1 MQVFENKKQPIIEFT
16 IILTT
21 AGCCASG
28 TSCLLYAF
36 LWYNLDT
43 TKELMVKFG
52 KEYEIMKE
60 INIAKNIADLRKQKG
75 ITQEQLALALN
86 ISPQAVSKWETN
98 TSQPD
103 TQTLPL
109 IAEYF
114 EVSID
119 YLFYGEEYAYNDIYN
134 KVFDK
139 VAEHSQQSSEAYKE
153 ALTIFAYAHHG
164 VSRWNNKNRTPAM
177 YDEPLHLSNE
187 NGLSL
192 LSGKGFGAIVTR
204 DFFENIDQ
212 DTVAFAQEILP
223 SLSERNNILVCLAII
238 SMSDIS
244 FGELQEK
251 LNFDENTLRTSLDKL
266 IAVGIVIEKKSKH
279 KSLGFT
285 YEIHSMYHTCLC
297 ILFAALEMQRYSLKG
312 ISCCMGYGDYPI
324 NI

>member
-1 MQVFENKKQPIIEFT
+1 MN
-16 IILTT
+16 
-21 AGCCASG
+21 
-28 TSCLLYAF
+28 
-36 LWYNLDT
+36 
-43 TKELMVKFG
+43 FG
-52 KEYEIMKE
+52 KENGIMKK
-60 INIAKNIADLRKQKG
+60 INISKNIADLRKKKG

-109 IAEYF
+109 IAEYL

-139 VAEHSQQSSEAYKE
+139 VAEHPQQSKEAYTE
-153 ALTIFAYAHHG
+153 ALTLFAYAHHG

-204 DFFENIDQ
+204 DFFQNIDHQ
-212 DTVAFAQEILP
+212 TVEFTQKLLP
-223 SLSERNNILVCLAII
+223 SFTETNNILVCLAII

-251 LNFDENTLRTSLDKL
+251 LSLDEKALRTALDTL
-266 IAVGIVIEKKSKH
+266 IAAGIVIEKKSKH

-297 ILFAALEMQRYSLKG
+297 IIFAALEMQRYSLKG
-312 ISCCMGYGDYPI
+312 ISCCMSYGDYPI
-324 NI
+324 KI